1 MAESTSAA
9 PALNTDIPAGHFDE
23 KAGASAPAA
32 AAPPAKPKVEDDDED
47 EDIDALI
54 EDLESHDGHGGEDDD
69 DDEEESNVH
78 GGRVIP
84 EDMLQTDTRIGL
96 TEQEVIARRRK

>member
-9 PALNTDIPAGHFDE
+9 PALNTSIPGGDFDE
-23 KAGASAPAA
+23 KA
-32 AAPPAKPKVEDDDED
+32 AAPPAAATKKPVEDEDED

-54 EDLESHDGHGGEDDD
+54 EDLESNDGHAD
-69 DDEEESNVH
+69 DDEDEEEAETNVH

-84 EDMLQTDTRIGL
+84 EEMLQTDTRIGL
-96 TEQEVIARRRK
+96 TEQEVVARRRK

>member
-9 PALNTDIPAGHFDE
+9 PALNTSIPGGEFDE
-23 KAGASAPAA
+23 KN
-32 AAPPAKPKVEDDDED
+32 AAPVEAVKKPVEDEEED

-54 EDLESHDGHGGEDDD
+54 EDLESNDGHAVDDE
-69 DDEEESNVH
+69 DEEEAETNAH

-84 EDMLQTDTRIGL
+84 EEMLQTDTRIGL
-96 TEQEVIARRRK
+96 TEQEVVARRRK